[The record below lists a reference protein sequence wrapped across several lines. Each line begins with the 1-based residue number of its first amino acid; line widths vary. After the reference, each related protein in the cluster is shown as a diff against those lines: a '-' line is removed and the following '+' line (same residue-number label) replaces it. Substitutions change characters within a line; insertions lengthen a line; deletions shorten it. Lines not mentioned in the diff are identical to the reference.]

1 MTAPDYAVSPR
12 ALDVTAAGIEA
23 VLDGLRSL
31 GPLGTA
37 EEGRGITRLAP
48 LPGDVGHAGLNAAFA
63 LFCGRWEWGV
73 RAAVRTGE
81 DMAEGLRAAG
91 VSYGQA
97 DDSGEQLLVRVM
109 ADVVGDPGAPDTAA
123 SVADLEGEQRPEW
136 RMPGWD
142 RLAAQWADTA
152 DDVVAGSSPGLVV
165 RTLQDP
171 AALDEALDDLRPIVG

>member
-12 ALDVTAAGIEA
+12 ALAVTAAGIEA

-31 GPLGTA
+31 GPLGVA

-48 LPGDVGHAGLNAAFA
+48 QPGDVGHAGLNAAFA

-81 DMAEGLRAAG
+81 DMAESLRAAG
-91 VSYGQA
+91 ASYGQA
-97 DDSGEQLLVRVM
+97 DAVGEQLLVRVVS
-109 ADVVGDPGAPDTAA
+109 DVAGDPSAPNTAA
-123 SVADLEGEQRPEW
+123 SMADLEGEQGPDW
-136 RMPGWD
+136 RLPDWNRMG
-142 RLAAQWADTA
+142 AEWADTGSG
-152 DDVVAGSSPGLVV
+152 VVAGSSPGLLV

-171 AALDEALDDLRPIVG
+171 DVLDEALDDLRPIVG